1 MSADYLNI
9 IKSSNS
15 NDLEADTIE
24 ADRPS
29 YLNVIKKQGMKSETY
44 GPNKFQQY
52 LAAPAKGVFRE
63 LGKQTRNLPG
73 LQGSLKGTGLLQT
86 EEEAEEIL
94 NKLSPQPED
103 FISKSLEKGGK
114 NLLYAAIGRSPQA
127 MVRSGAAGVAGQTA
141 EELGAP
147 PWLQGIAEAAPFAF
161 PSFSQAID
169 PTAGQAAQI
178 NFLRRQGLSEAEIAP
193 AIQGERKG
201 RLLAKLIPRRG
212 RTEKVLKQTRQALG
226 NVYNQ
231 LRARPEARQLM
242 TPQQVNTFANE
253 VAAVTQNWPAHLRD
267 VVRQDAADLARSG
280 FTGDNLINFWQDLSS
295 LHKLGYERAG
305 TLKGPITNALDSI
318 SPQLGNDFRMTN
330 DIYSNFSKLAS
341 RLKPGFATDILN
353 GVAKFLRG
361 GRIMYGF
368 LTGNYPVLLEA
379 LGEEGAKIFS
389 REMLINPRFQNLG
402 KQMVTALNKNKV
414 PVIKTLSEKFA
425 DLLYPIDKEAAKE
438 IQGEKF
444 KELIKSNRQESDKEK
459 RKQSQ
464 K

>member
-9 IKSSNS
+9 IKSSNT

-24 ADRPS
+24 AERPS
-29 YLNVIKKQGMKSETY
+29 YLNVIKKQGVKSEIP

-52 LAAPAKGVFRE
+52 LAAPGKGLIRE

-73 LQGSLKGTGLLQT
+73 LQDALKDTGLLQS
-86 EEEAEEIL
+86 EEQAEDIL

-103 FISKSLEKGGK
+103 FISKSLERGGK

-127 MVRSGAAGVAGQTA
+127 MVRSGAAGAIGQTA

-147 PWLQGIAEAAPFAF
+147 PWLQAVAEAVPFGI
-161 PSFSQAID
+161 PSFKQAID
-169 PTAGQAAQI
+169 PTKGQAAQV
-178 NFLRRQGLSEAEIAP
+178 NFLRRMGLSEKEITP
-193 AIQGERKG
+193 AIQGEKKG
-201 RLLAKLIPRRG
+201 RFLSKLIPRRG
-212 RTEKVLKQTRQALG
+212 RTERAVKQTRQALG
-226 NVYNQ
+226 RVYNQ
-231 LRARPEARQLM
+231 LRARPEAQQLM
-242 TPQQVNTFANE
+242 SPQQVNTFANE
-253 VAAVTQNWPAHLRD
+253 VAAVTQDWPAHLRD

-295 LHKLGYERAG
+295 LHKLGYARTG

-318 SPQLGNDFRMTN
+318 SPQLGEDFRMTN
-330 DIYSNFSKLAS
+330 DIYSNFSNLAS

-361 GRIMYGF
+361 GRVMYGF

-379 LGEEGAKIFS
+379 LGEEGAKLFS

-402 KQMVTALNKNKV
+402 KQMITALNENKI
-414 PVIKTLSEKFA
+414 PVLKTLADKFS
-425 DLLYPIDKEAAKE
+425 DYLKPIDKEASKE

-444 KELIKSNRQESDKEK
+444 KELIKSNRPESDKEK